1 MTCGGPRRGP
11 ARDLGRTTAA
21 RCPATGP
28 PVLWEASLSLKGL
41 GERRVDRATGKI
53 KLDLR
58 EVKQVQVGT
67 LSSAREARPLA
78 TGWVAAGRAVP
89 GEPGRQVPGAP
100 GPGVGRGE
108 GALRGDAPCLV
119 SDWPREQRAFPA
131 RPAASL
137 APLSCAH
144 AHLALATPT
153 PTPTK
158 PPSAWPAPGAL
169 WPPCSAGSLK
179 QQGLGGQGRRAVA
192 RAAPSP

>member
-78 TGWVAAGRAVP
+78 TGWVAAGGAVP
-89 GEPGRQVPGAP
+89 GSLGGRSR
-100 GPGVGRGE
+100 GPGVGRGGG
-108 GALRGDAPCLV
+108 GALMGDAPCLV
-119 SDWPREQRAFPA
+119 SDWPRELRAFPA

-144 AHLALATPT
+144 AHLALAPPPT
-153 PTPTK
+153 HP
-158 PPSAWPAPGAL
+158 PPSLPRLGL
-169 WPPCSAGSLK
+169 L
-179 QQGLGGQGRRAVA
+179 QGHFGH
-192 RAAPSP
+192 RAALVASSSRA

>member
-1 MTCGGPRRGP
+1 M
-11 ARDLGRTTAA
+11 
-21 RCPATGP
+21 
-28 PVLWEASLSLKGL
+28 WEASLSLKGL

-78 TGWVAAGRAVP
+78 MGWVEA
-89 GEPGRQVPGAP
+89 
-100 GPGVGRGE
+100 GPGG

-119 SDWPREQRAFPA
+119 SDWPRELRAFPA

-144 AHLALATPT
+144 AHLALAPPPT
-153 PTPTK
+153 HP
-158 PPSAWPAPGAL
+158 PPSLPRLGL
-169 WPPCSAGSLK
+169 L
-179 QQGLGGQGRRAVA
+179 QGHFGH
-192 RAAPSP
+192 RAALVASSSRA